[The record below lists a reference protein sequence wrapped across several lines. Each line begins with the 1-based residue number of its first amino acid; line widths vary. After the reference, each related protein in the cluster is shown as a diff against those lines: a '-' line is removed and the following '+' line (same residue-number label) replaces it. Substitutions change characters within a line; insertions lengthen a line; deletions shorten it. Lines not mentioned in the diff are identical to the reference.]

1 MDSFGND
8 EIARLLRLKRYEQPP
23 PAYFE
28 NFLSEFRRRQ
38 RDESLRQPP
47 WRICFERAQGF
58 VAQCNAR
65 SLASYAAGIAA
76 AVACA
81 AVFSIT
87 IYQQPDTTQFAVQSS
102 PVPTRTPTPE
112 RESDF
117 APRVLIP
124 DFDTQRAF
132 LPVNSTDI
140 RMVPSPSA
148 DLLRSDQFV
157 PLNLEWE
164 SLDGQPLQEK

>member
-1 MDSFGND
+1 MDPFGND

-28 NFLSEFRRRQ
+28 NFLHEFRRRQ
-38 RDESLRQPP
+38 RDESLRPP
-47 WRICFERAQGF
+47 RWRICFERAQDF
-58 VAQCNAR
+58 AVQCNLR
-65 SLASYAAGIAA
+65 SLASYASA

-81 AVFSIT
+81 AVISIT

-102 PVPTRTPTPE
+102 PVPTRTPNPE

-124 DFDTQRAF
+124 AFDTQRAF
-132 LPVNSTDI
+132 LPVNSRDI
-140 RMVPSPSA
+140 RMVPSPPA

-157 PLNLEWE
+157 PLKLESG
-164 SLDGQPLQEK
+164 SLDDQPLRK

>member
-1 MDSFGND
+1 MDPFGND

-28 NFLSEFRRRQ
+28 NFLHEFRRRR
-38 RDESLRQPP
+38 RDESLRQPA

-65 SLASYAAGIAA
+65 SSESCAAGIAA

-81 AVFSIT
+81 AVISIT

-102 PVPTRTPTPE
+102 PVPKRTPNPD

-124 DFDTQRAF
+124 AFDTQQAV
-132 LPVNSTDI
+132 LPANSGDI
-140 RMVPSPSA
+140 RMLPLPPA
-148 DLLRSDQFV
+148 DLLRSNEFV
-157 PLNLEWE
+157 PLKLQWE
-164 SLDGQPLQEK
+164 SLADQALLEK